1 MLGLCGNF
9 DGKVTNDL
17 LTSSSSEVF
26 SVLDFGNSW
35 KTAAPPC
42 SDVTHETF
50 PCERHSYCAA
60 WAQRR
65 CMILRSDTFKDC
77 HLKVPCSDFSQINNV
92 IFDIWLL
99 VVNLGS
105 LTTNHC
111 FYINQ
116 FRPLRSSSSNCFWVL
131 VHNQTNNCCIL
142 RLLG

>member
-42 SDVTHETF
+42 SDVTHEIF

-77 HLKVPCSDFSQINNV
+77 HLKVPCGDVSQINNV
-92 IFDIWLL
+92 IFDVWLL

-105 LTTNHC
+105 LATNHC
-111 FYINQ
+111 FYINK
-116 FRPLRSSSSNCFWVL
+116 FRPLCSSS
-131 VHNQTNNCCIL
+131 
-142 RLLG
+142 